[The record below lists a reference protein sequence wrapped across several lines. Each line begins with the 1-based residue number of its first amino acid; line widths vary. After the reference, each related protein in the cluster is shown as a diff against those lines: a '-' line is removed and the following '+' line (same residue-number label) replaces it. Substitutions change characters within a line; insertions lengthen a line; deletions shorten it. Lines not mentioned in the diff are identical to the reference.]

1 MDAAE
6 LLSLMYVRAEFGL
19 GAWSLAESCLLLGLL
34 ALRLLDLFGSQYA
47 VRLRNERSNNLVV
60 IDLVHFHLI

>member
-19 GAWSLAESCLLLGLL
+19 GAWFLAESCLLLGLL

-47 VRLRNERSNNLVV
+47 VRLRNE
-60 IDLVHFHLI
+60 